1 MQSPNAMEQNRNHSA
16 SGAGDFCKQLSADA
30 SKEFENLECVST
42 YHENAVLFMEKQTPR
57 GVHVV
62 LEGQVKLSISSSEGK
77 RLILRIAKAGEVLGL
92 ASVLSD
98 REYEMTAE
106 TLHTCRIA
114 YVRREDF
121 LQFLAKYPAAY
132 QSVIQALS
140 SSYTEACEQ
149 LRTVGLSSSVP
160 ERLARLLLEWSATGQ
175 QTENGTR
182 IKISLTHEEIGE
194 FIGTSRETV
203 TRTLS
208 DFKHKRLAALQ
219 GSTLMIPSRM
229 ALESYARVS

>member
-1 MQSPNAMEQNRNHSA
+1 MQSLSAMERNLNHSA
-16 SGAGDFCKQLSADA
+16 SRPGDFFKQLSAEA
-30 SKEFENLECVST
+30 LNEFENLECIST
-42 YHENAVLFMEKQTPR
+42 YHENAVLFMEKQSPR

-77 RLILRIAKAGEVLGL
+77 RLILRIAKPGEILGL
-92 ASVLSD
+92 ASVLSG

-106 TLHTCRIA
+106 TLHTCKIA
-114 YVRREDF
+114 YVRRESF
-121 LQFLAKYPAAY
+121 LQFLASYPAAY
-132 QSVIQALS
+132 KSVIQELS
-140 SSYTEACEQ
+140 TNYTEACEQ
-149 LRTVGLSSSVP
+149 LRTVGLSASVP

-182 IKISLTHEEIGE
+182 VKISLTHEEIGE

-208 DFKHKRLAALQ
+208 DFKHRRLAALH
-219 GSTLMIPSRM
+219 GSTLMIPNRM
-229 ALESYARVS
+229 ALEMYARV